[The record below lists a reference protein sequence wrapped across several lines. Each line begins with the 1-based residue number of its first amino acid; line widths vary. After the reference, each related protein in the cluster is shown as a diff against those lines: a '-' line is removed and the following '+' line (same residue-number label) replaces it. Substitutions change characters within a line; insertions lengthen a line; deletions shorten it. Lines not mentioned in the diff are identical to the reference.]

1 MSEVTQNKIGQ
12 LNYLR
17 FEPSNFSEDKKY
29 PVIIHFHG
37 AGSRGDNVEVLNDQ
51 AIMRYANDTENFP
64 FVMFLPQCNAD
75 CWFELLEQLR
85 EFVKNVVELP
95 YVDKS
100 NVYLS
105 GVSMGGYASWQMLM
119 SEPDIFR
126 KAYTNCPKYHDGSLK
141 FGAVPFAHWNRH
153 NFLPAA
159 KRPQQSKQPPVRKG
173 SPESLFPEKRLRKY
187 KFWLARVKP
196 PPGTCPNSIPQKPG
210 KVYKNFSPI
219 CAESFS

>member
-17 FEPSNFSEDKKY
+17 FEPTGFSEDKKY

-37 AGSRGDNVEVLNDQ
+37 AGSRGDNVEILNNQ

-75 CWFELLEQLR
+75 CWFELFEQLR

-119 SEPDIFR
+119 SEPAIFR
-126 KAYTNCPKYHDGSLK
+126 KAIICCGGGMYWNAARIKIPVWAFHGTDDPIVFFEESEKMVNAVNRNGGKAKLTEYKGAQHNC
-141 FGAVPFAHWNRH
+141 WNLTYG
-153 NFLPAA
+153 NPEIYAWLLA
-159 KRPQQSKQPPVRKG
+159 K
-173 SPESLFPEKRLRKY
+173 E
-187 KFWLARVKP
+187 
-196 PPGTCPNSIPQKPG
+196 I
-210 KVYKNFSPI
+210 
-219 CAESFS
+219 